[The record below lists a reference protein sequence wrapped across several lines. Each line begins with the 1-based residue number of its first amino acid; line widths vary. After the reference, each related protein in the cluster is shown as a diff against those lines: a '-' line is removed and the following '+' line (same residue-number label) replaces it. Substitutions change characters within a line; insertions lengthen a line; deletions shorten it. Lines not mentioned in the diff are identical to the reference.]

1 MKKTIVSSILAV
13 VLTTGSVTS
22 SAAVPLIAVAVWP
35 AIVEGAAWVGGF
47 LLVTPTDE
55 LVVAGAA
62 AIAGR
67 ATVKV
72 VAKHA
77 TKPRGPIVR
86 TGPTAGQVRSRNL
99 DGRWR
104 AKRSDAGSSRD

>member
-1 MKKTIVSSILAV
+1 MKKTIVSSVLAV

-22 SAAVPLIAVAVWP
+22 SAAVPLIAVAAWP

-55 LVVAGAA
+55 LVIAGVAGV
-62 AIAGR
+62 AGR
-67 ATVKV
+67 TAVKA
-72 VAKHA
+72 VANRA
-77 TKPRGPIVR
+77 AKPKGPIVKS
-86 TGPTAGQVRSRNL
+86 GPTAGQVRSRSL

-104 AKRSDAGSSRD
+104 AKRSDAGSPRN